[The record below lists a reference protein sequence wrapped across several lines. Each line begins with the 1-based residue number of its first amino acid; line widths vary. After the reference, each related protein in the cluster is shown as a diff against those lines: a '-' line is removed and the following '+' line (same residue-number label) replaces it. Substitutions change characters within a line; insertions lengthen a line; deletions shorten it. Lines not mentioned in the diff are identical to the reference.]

1 MGCCGKDLGPVRACE
16 MPSEDD
22 MARFGNECECDSDLF
37 EDELVGVGY
46 NGRSL
51 DGTEKASGKPGT
63 PVWAAVT
70 AAVLLI
76 AFVAVV
82 AF

>member
-1 MGCCGKDLGPVRACE
+1 MGCCGKDLGPMKSCE
-16 MPSEDD
+16 LPSEAD
-22 MARFGNECECDSDLF
+22 MARFGEACECDSEYF

-51 DGTEKASGKPGT
+51 DGSDKTSAKPGT